1 MKYWSIQYFR
11 AFAAF
16 SVVLLHAWTRVCGTA
31 CNVSYL
37 NFDLLSRFGVELFFV
52 ISGIVMWV
60 TTTGRTVYPNEF
72 LVRRIFRIVP
82 LYYLITFIVAATA
95 FVAPSVLNTAK
106 LDFHHFTYSLMFMP
120 AEHPTSGKLWPLV
133 VPGWSLNYEMFFYM
147 LFSFSLMLPE
157 RYRAAA
163 LCSTI
168 TALCI
173 AGFVLS
179 GDPVYFKF
187 YTHPIMMDFVAG
199 ILVGLA
205 ITSSALPT
213 ASGAWAK
220 IVAGVITSLAAWLV
234 SSRLTDISALF
245 SVPAALIVWG
255 VMELE
260 KVGNL
265 PKIAWL
271 RWFGDISYSF
281 YLVQMIT
288 LSAVAYFW
296 KHFGIE
302 SHGVAN
308 LAYVGVALATTLVV
322 SVLSYRYIELPSQ
335 SIGQVATAK
344 VRKFEEG
351 NRIAA

>member
-1 MKYWSIQYFR
+1 MIYWSIQYFR
-11 AFAAF
+11 ALAAF
-16 SVVLLHAWTRVCGTA
+16 TVVLLHAWTRVCGKECTTD
-31 CNVSYL
+31 YL

-52 ISGIVMWV
+52 ISGIVMWI
-60 TTTGRTVYPNEF
+60 TTSGRTVYPNEF
-72 LVRRIFRIVP
+72 LLKRILRIVP
-82 LYYLITFIVAATA
+82 LYYLITLIVATTA
-95 FVAPSVLNTAK
+95 YFAPNLLNTAK

-133 VPGWSLNYEMFFYM
+133 VPGWSLNYEMFFYT

-157 RYRAAA
+157 RYRATA

-168 TALCI
+168 VALCA
-173 AGFVLS
+173 AGLLFT

-187 YTHPIMMDFVAG
+187 YTHPIMFDFVVG
-199 ILVGLA
+199 ILVGLV
-205 ITSSALPT
+205 ITADGQVNKSA
-213 ASGAWAK
+213 AWAK
-220 IVAGVITSLAAWLV
+220 IAAGTLTALIAWML
-234 SSRLTDISALF
+234 SSRLTDISAVF

-260 KVGNL
+260 KIGSL
-265 PKIAWL
+265 PKISWL

-288 LSAVAYFW
+288 ISAVAYCW
-296 KHFGIE
+296 KYFGLE

-308 LAYVGVALATTLVV
+308 LAYVATALLSTLAVA
-322 SVLSYRYIELPSQ
+322 VLSYRYIELPSQ
-335 SIGQVATAK
+335 SFGQAAIAR